1 MGSARLI
8 KNNPRP
14 IELASMATLVDA
26 AFAGDRRRLRA
37 TAVGQSGR

>member
-14 IELASMATLVDA
+14 IELGSMATLVEA
-26 AFAGDRRRLRA
+26 AFVGDRSRLRA
-37 TAVGQSGR
+37 TAT